1 MTAGFEDDVFPQ
13 QQITKIAY
21 VVEPTRSPDITIQTE
36 ESTDQQ
42 VNMYFVKWWFANL
55 NSQKQ
60 NDEKNLFWK
69 KIKFRSTKSLT
80 FVYLEQK

>member
-42 VNMYFVKWWFANL
+42 VNIKFLNL

-60 NDEKNLFWK
+60 NDEKIVFGK
-69 KIKFRSTKSLT
+69 KNQISK
-80 FVYLEQK
+80 Y

>member
-42 VNMYFVKWWFANL
+42 VNFLKWWFANL
-55 NSQKQ
+55 NSQKE
-60 NDEKNLFWK
+60 NDEKIFFWK
-69 KIKFRSTKSLT
+69 KNQISK
-80 FVYLEQK
+80 Y

>member
-42 VNMYFVKWWFANL
+42 VN
-55 NSQKQ
+55 
-60 NDEKNLFWK
+60 
-69 KIKFRSTKSLT
+69 IKF
-80 FVYLEQK
+80 

>member
-21 VVEPTRSPDITIQTE
+21 VVEPTRSPDVTIQTE

-42 VNMYFVKWWFANL
+42 VNTNLSLWYFWF
-55 NSQKQ
+55 K
-60 NDEKNLFWK
+60 NDD
-69 KIKFRSTKSLT
+69 
-80 FVYLEQK
+80 YLWT

>member
-42 VNMYFVKWWFANL
+42 VNFFKWWFANL

-60 NDEKNLFWK
+60 NDEKIFFGK
-69 KIKFRSTKSLT
+69 KNQISK
-80 FVYLEQK
+80 Y

>member
-21 VVEPTRSPDITIQTE
+21 VVEPTRSPDVTIQTE

-60 NDEKNLFWK
+60 NDEKIFFGKKSNFEVLNL
-69 KIKFRSTKSLT
+69 
-80 FVYLEQK
+80 

>member
-42 VNMYFVKWWFANL
+42 VNFLKWWFANL

-60 NDEKNLFWK
+60 NDEKIFFWK
-69 KIKFRSTKSLT
+69 KNQISK
-80 FVYLEQK
+80 Y

>member
-13 QQITKIAY
+13 PITKIAY

-42 VNMYFVKWWFANL
+42 V
-55 NSQKQ
+55 
-60 NDEKNLFWK
+60 
-69 KIKFRSTKSLT
+69 KIILT
-80 FVYLEQK
+80 

>member
-42 VNMYFVKWWFANL
+42 VN
-55 NSQKQ
+55 
-60 NDEKNLFWK
+60 
-69 KIKFRSTKSLT
+69 IKFFELKI
-80 FVYLEQK
+80 FA

>member
-60 NDEKNLFWK
+60 NDEKNQISK
-69 KIKFRSTKSLT
+69 
-80 FVYLEQK
+80 Y